1 MKYLRKYDFFKEVL
15 NISTTDRPDEKLA
28 KQSANEIEADLKEY
42 KEKKPKIDQL
52 YNATKNNLEIEQKLK
67 TILPEEENKNQFLV
81 DYLRICRIQN
91 EILTANND
99 KILAQANKSTASD
112 DKTLKEITDKISNF
126 DKILAEK
133 SKEMKDLMASH
144 KNKMIEVEKEL
155 KKDTQEIQSKK

>member
-52 YNATKNNLEIEQKLK
+52 YNSTKNNLEIEQKLK
-67 TILPEEENKNQFLV
+67 TILPEKENKNQFLV

-91 EILTANND
+91 EILTANDD

>member
-67 TILPEEENKNQFLV
+67 TILPEKENKNQFLV

-91 EILTANND
+91 EILTANDD

-133 SKEMKDLMASH
+133 SKEMKDLMTSH